1 MWISDDGQY
10 LYQLFGLD
18 GTIGI
23 FRVNGRELQ
32 FIGRESGN
40 LPDTNTQGIV
50 AI

>member
-1 MWISDDGQY
+1 MWISDDGAF
-10 LYQLFGLD
+10 LYQLYGLD

-23 FRVNGRELQ
+23 YRITGDTLELV
-32 FIGRESGN
+32 GEESGN